1 MAKTSTSSSSAKPAA
16 TPEKRL
22 KRHRSKPTN
31 AISARIDRATTQ
43 RLYLISASQPTT
55 CSQYGGPSIT
65 LNVLGSTGNV
75 YDVTLSK
82 IPSCNCPDH
91 AKGNLCKHLLFA
103 LIKVVGLPT
112 SSPLVYQAAYI
123 TQELD
128 TIIEM
133 LQNRA
138 VQLQRGGVAAAAAA
152 GNILANEA
160 VRNCFQDQKKGN
172 RTTDHDHDAATD
184 STKRHEI
191 QGADCPICFDDL
203 GGMANLDQ
211 LTFCQTTCGT
221 NFHSDCIKMW
231 TRQAE
236 QARTPTCP
244 ACRQPWTDVKTGGHI
259 IDVDA
264 DDGYANLG
272 DLQGQSRVRDTST
285 YHSYDWR
292 ERYKK
297 RRRY

>member
-1 MAKTSTSSSSAKPAA
+1 MAKTSSSSSSNPAA

-31 AISARIDRATTQ
+31 AISARIERATTQ
-43 RLYLISASQPTT
+43 RLYLISASQPATS
-55 CSQYGGPSIT
+55 SQYGGPSIT
-65 LNVLGSTGNV
+65 LKILGSTGNV
-75 YDVTLSK
+75 YDVTISK
-82 IPSCNCPDH
+82 IPTCNCPDH

-112 SSPLVYQAAYI
+112 ASPLVYQSAYI

-138 VQLQRGGVAAAAAA
+138 VQLQTGSVGTAAS
-152 GNILANEA
+152 NILANEA
-160 VRNCFQDQKKGN
+160 VRHCFQDQKKGN
-172 RTTDHDHDAATD
+172 RITDHDLYHDANTE
-184 STKRHEI
+184 SIQRQEI

-231 TRQAE
+231 TSQAV

-244 ACRQPWTDVKTGGHI
+244 ACRQPWTDVMTGGHGHDS
-259 IDVDA
+259 DVEE
-264 DDGYANLG
+264 GYDNLG

-285 YHSYDWR
+285 YHSYDCR

>member
-1 MAKTSTSSSSAKPAA
+1 
-16 TPEKRL
+16 
-22 KRHRSKPTN
+22 
-31 AISARIDRATTQ
+31 
-43 RLYLISASQPTT
+43 
-55 CSQYGGPSIT
+55 
-65 LNVLGSTGNV
+65 
-75 YDVTLSK
+75 
-82 IPSCNCPDH
+82 
-91 AKGNLCKHLLFA
+91 
-103 LIKVVGLPT
+103 
-112 SSPLVYQAAYI
+112 
-123 TQELD
+123 
-128 TIIEM
+128 
-133 LQNRA
+133 
-138 VQLQRGGVAAAAAA
+138 
-152 GNILANEA
+152 
-160 VRNCFQDQKKGN
+160 
-172 RTTDHDHDAATD
+172 
-184 STKRHEI
+184 
-191 QGADCPICFDDL
+191 
-203 GGMANLDQ
+203 MANLDQ

>member
-112 SSPLVYQAAYI
+112 SSPLVYQDAYI

-128 TIIEM
+128 DIIEM
-133 LQNRA
+133 LQIMQCNYKDVVSLQQQLLVISWRA
-138 VQLQRGGVAAAAAA
+138 KLSVIAFKIRG
-152 GNILANEA
+152 NL
-160 VRNCFQDQKKGN
+160 
-172 RTTDHDHDAATD
+172 TTNNDYDHGHHCNHNHDAITD
-184 STKRHEI
+184 TESIQWQEI
-191 QGADCPICFDDL
+191 Q
-203 GGMANLDQ
+203 
-211 LTFCQTTCGT
+211 
-221 NFHSDCIKMW
+221 
-231 TRQAE
+231 
-236 QARTPTCP
+236 
-244 ACRQPWTDVKTGGHI
+244 
-259 IDVDA
+259 
-264 DDGYANLG
+264 
-272 DLQGQSRVRDTST
+272 
-285 YHSYDWR
+285 
-292 ERYKK
+292 
-297 RRRY
+297 